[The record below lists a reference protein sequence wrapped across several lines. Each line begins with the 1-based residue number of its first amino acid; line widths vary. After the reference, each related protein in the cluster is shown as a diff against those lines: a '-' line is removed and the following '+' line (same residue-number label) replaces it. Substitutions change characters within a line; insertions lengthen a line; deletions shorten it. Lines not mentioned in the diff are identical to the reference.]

1 MDNFFSDLLIKL
13 LLVSMVY
20 SVILMALIQK
30 IKNIIICEKKSWQVW
45 VLNLICSFVIGIPFG
60 TTFYNL
66 TIKDGIWVGLF
77 SFIGASSIYQ
87 TLKKQNLINYTPTSL
102 SDKVILDKDKEIVR
116 DIK

>member
-30 IKNIIICEKKSWQVW
+30 IKTSSFVKKSWQVW
-45 VLNLICSFVIGIPFG
+45 VLNLICSFAIGIPFG